1 MDRSHWARMT
11 RWLCGQVITV
21 PMAALPIGLPK
32 GMTRLGFA
40 TTLHAN
46 ETGGGHPLEET
57 PA

>member
-1 MDRSHWARMT
+1 MT
-11 RWLCGQVITV
+11 RWLCGQMITV
-21 PMAALPIGLPK
+21 PTAALPIGLPK

-46 ETGGGHPLEET
+46 ETGGGYPLEET